1 MTVAGVTLAVIAAV
15 LEPRGLR
22 STVKDIRRSLRR
34 VCCVCSP
41 ARSGREVRRRMIRL
55 AE

>member
-1 MTVAGVTLAVIAAV
+1 MTVSGVTLAVIAAV

-22 STVKDIRRSLRR
+22 RTVKDIRRSLRR
-34 VCCVCSP
+34 VCSP